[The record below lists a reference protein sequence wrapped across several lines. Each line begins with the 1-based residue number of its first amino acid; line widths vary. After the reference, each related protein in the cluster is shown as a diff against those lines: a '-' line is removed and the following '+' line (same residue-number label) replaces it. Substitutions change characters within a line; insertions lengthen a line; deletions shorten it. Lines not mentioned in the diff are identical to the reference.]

1 MIVAESAGVLQASFS
16 ELWYT
21 VIQFLPAILVAAIV
35 FVLGWI
41 VGIIVGRVIE
51 QVAHVLRLDEALR
64 KSGLHDAVSDAGFHL
79 HAGHFLGELVRWFI
93 VVVFLFAS
101 LEILGLQ
108 QVNIFLQQVVLDFM
122 PRVIIA
128 SLMIIVAA
136 LVAEAV
142 RNVVTGSAR
151 AAGVR
156 SANLAGSIA
165 KWAVWVFGVSAA
177 LTQLDIAAGFI
188 QAAFTALVFGLA
200 LAFGLAFGLGGKDAA
215 ARVLERMR
223 SDMSHHE
230 M

>member
-1 MIVAESAGVLQASFS
+1 MEMI
-16 ELWYT
+16 
-21 VIQFLPAILVAAIV
+21 
-35 FVLGWI
+35 
-41 VGIIVGRVIE
+41 R
-51 QVAHVLRLDEALR
+51 
-64 KSGLHDAVSDAGFHL
+64 
-79 HAGHFLGELVRWFI
+79 
-93 VVVFLFAS
+93 
-101 LEILGLQ
+101 
-108 QVNIFLQQVVLDFM
+108 
-122 PRVIIA
+122 
-128 SLMIIVAA
+128 
-136 LVAEAV
+136 AV